1 MKITS
6 LGLCILLLMC
16 LSCLAVQNA
25 KPSTAAARNPQPM
38 AIVLSANSEQL
49 TQGAAV
55 YNPWQPMP
63 DIFEATSSRRQ
74 AALKNQNLA
83 HSSSAIP
90 MLSCIGAG
98 MALGGLISARWWD
111 HRRDK

>member
-1 MKITS
+1 MKLAC

-16 LSCLAVQNA
+16 LSCLAVQNV
-25 KPSTAAARNPQPM
+25 KPSTAAARSPRPM
-38 AIVLSANSEQL
+38 AIISPANSEQL
-49 TQGAAV
+49 RQGAAV
-55 YNPWQPMP
+55 YNPLQPVPEM
-63 DIFEATSSRRQ
+63 TSSRRQ

-83 HSSSAIP
+83 HSSSALP

-98 MALGGLISARWWD
+98 MALGGLISARWLD